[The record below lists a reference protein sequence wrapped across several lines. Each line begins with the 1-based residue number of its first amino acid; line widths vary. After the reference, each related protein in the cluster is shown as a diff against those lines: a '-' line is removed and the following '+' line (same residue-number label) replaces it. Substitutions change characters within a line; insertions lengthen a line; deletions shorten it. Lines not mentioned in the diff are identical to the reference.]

1 MLSLNYTIE
10 KDGITLSE
18 INKLMLNEYQ
28 INDLM
33 DSLVAHGYTVE
44 AMSVATATLQEM
56 KGYKMINSVKT
67 IECQPC
73 SGRGYIFIG
82 DNDDFWI
89 EPCECVADELLN

>member
-33 DSLVAHGYTVE
+33 DSLVANGYTVE
-44 AMSVATATLQEM
+44 EMSVASATLQEM

-89 EPCECVADELLN
+89 EPCECVADELFN

>member
-33 DSLVAHGYTVE
+33 DSLVANGYTVE
-44 AMSVATATLQEM
+44 EMSVASATL
-56 KGYKMINSVKT
+56 
-67 IECQPC
+67 
-73 SGRGYIFIG
+73 
-82 DNDDFWI
+82 
-89 EPCECVADELLN
+89 

>member
-33 DSLVAHGYTVE
+33 DSLVANGYTVE
-44 AMSVATATLQEM
+44 EMSVESATITP
-56 KGYKMINSVKT
+56 T
-67 IECQPC
+67 IHYSE
-73 SGRGYIFIG
+73 R
-82 DNDDFWI
+82 N
-89 EPCECVADELLN
+89 N